1 MCKVFFAEV
10 STYTVSMGADRSKLW
25 YRLDTHITSCD
36 ILWTIEMDFA
46 WVVTTGLV
54 INYEVKAPLDT
65 VEAVQILCCMLR
77 RECQTMEELGVLEFS
92 RKWTL
97 H

>member
-1 MCKVFFAEV
+1 
-10 STYTVSMGADRSKLW
+10 
-25 YRLDTHITSCD
+25 
-36 ILWTIEMDFA
+36 MDFA

-77 RECQTMEELGVLEFS
+77 RECQTMEELGILEFS